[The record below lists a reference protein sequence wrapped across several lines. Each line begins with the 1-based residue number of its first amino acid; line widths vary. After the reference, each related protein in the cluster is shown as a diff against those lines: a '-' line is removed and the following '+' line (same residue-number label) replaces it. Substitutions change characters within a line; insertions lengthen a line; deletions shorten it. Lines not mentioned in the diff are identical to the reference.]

1 MMKHCWLPDYTILM
15 MAPGAESHQVKHSR
29 ERNIRILCG
38 ASSGTLARGLGRETA
53 QCFEF
58 LLPVNFAFMGIFYNP
73 PQI

>member
-38 ASSGTLARGLGRETA
+38 ASSGALAGALEPETA
-53 QCFEF
+53 QCFAF
-58 LLPVNFAFMGIFYNP
+58 LLSVNFASWGGP
-73 PQI
+73 